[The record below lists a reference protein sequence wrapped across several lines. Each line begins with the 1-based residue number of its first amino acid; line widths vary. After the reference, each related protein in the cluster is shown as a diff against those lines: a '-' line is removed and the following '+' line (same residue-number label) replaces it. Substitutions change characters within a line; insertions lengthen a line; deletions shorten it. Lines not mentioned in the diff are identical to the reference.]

1 MRRPALVVALLVW
14 AGTIHA
20 QAAAPR
26 FTITDVLDTRQL
38 GAMELSPDGRL
49 VLAGIASLRDRIG
62 TDNRRF
68 GDPTYVP
75 PGAAELQ
82 VIEAGTGK
90 ATPLVTGKR
99 QATGFAWSP
108 DGGRLAFLLR
118 EGEAGRLAVWERATG
133 RLRYAT
139 LPKDREVSASSPVQ
153 WAADG
158 RVLFA
163 TRTTAW
169 RDEARQRFAAET
181 EGPIIVRSSE
191 EPFLSWD
198 AIRRLTLRQIPAR
211 WDVAADRVTE
221 LGGEGFQD
229 GFAVSEDGAWFRWQ
243 EDITE
248 KTDYAEIFGRVNRLK
263 AKRLAGGEAVTLFAT
278 TKGVTIRWSGDGLT
292 YVHAKDGTMSVSR
305 LGDTAVR
312 RLSALP
318 PATPDSLQP
327 ADTTARRVARE
338 TREKERFSP
347 LQVSHRGEFV
357 VASNSEGLWLFETAT
372 GTKEKIADLP
382 EESKQPDAPR
392 YAVAAWS
399 RDGRDL
405 YLSYSARTGWERGF
419 VRYDRAAKQL
429 VPLVKDAHL
438 YGELQLS
445 ADGQT
450 AVFSRAPGNQ
460 VPDLYVAG
468 RDLASPRRL
477 TELNPGLEA
486 KVGRTAL
493 VEYRDADGRP
503 LKGVLYYPLDYREGT
518 KYPTVFIVYE
528 GFFDDRFNGTIALL
542 NAHGYAVMQPSVH
555 LVQGY
560 PGEAWL
566 KGVTAAANKLID
578 LGVADPKRLGVHG
591 TSYGGYATNLLVAQT
606 DRFAAA
612 INISGKADMISF
624 YTDSPRLG
632 TRNTHAPEKSQDRI
646 GGTLWEQPLKYLE
659 HSAVMMADRIRTPL
673 LLMTGREDHNVPE
686 RTTSE
691 MFYALRRLDRRVE
704 WVSYVLGGHGM
715 PTARLEDVEDYHR
728 RIVGWYDRHLK
739 GEK

>member
-1 MRRPALVVALLVW
+1 MRRLAVTFALLAW
-14 AGTIHA
+14 AGSLLA
-20 QAAAPR
+20 QATSPR
-26 FTITDVLDTRQL
+26 FTISDVLDTRQV
-38 GAMELSPDGRL
+38 GAMELSPDGRQ
-49 VLAGIASLRDRIG
+49 VLAGVASLRDRIG
-62 TDNRRF
+62 IDNARF

-75 PGAAELQ
+75 PGVAELQ
-82 VIEAGTGK
+82 VIDVATGT
-90 ATPLVTGKR
+90 ASPLVTGKR

-118 EGEAGRLAVWERATG
+118 EGEIGRLTVWERATG

-139 LPKDREVSASSPVQ
+139 LPKDRELSASSPVQ
-153 WAADG
+153 WTPDG

-163 TRTTAW
+163 MRSAAW
-169 RDEARQRFAAET
+169 RGEARRRFAQET
-181 EGPIIVRSSE
+181 TGPIIVRTSE

-198 AIRRLTLRQIPAR
+198 AIRRLSLQQVPAL
-211 WDVAADRVTE
+211 WDVGGGGVTE
-221 LGGEGFQD
+221 LAAEGFQD
-229 GFAVSEDGAWFRWQ
+229 GFAVSEDGAWLRWQ

-248 KTDYAEIFGRVNRLK
+248 KTDYAEIFGRVNRLR
-263 AKRLAGGEAVTLFAT
+263 AKRLAGGEPVTLFAT

-292 YVHAKDGTMSVSR
+292 YVHAKDGTVSVSR
-305 LGDTAVR
+305 LGDTTVR
-312 RLSALP
+312 KLSALP
-318 PATPDSLQP
+318 PATPDSLLP
-327 ADTTARRVARE
+327 ADTVARRVARE
-338 TREKERFSP
+338 TLEKERFTP
-347 LQVSHRGEFV
+347 VQVSHRGDLL

-372 GTKEKIADLP
+372 GTKEKIVDLP
-382 EESKQPDAPR
+382 EEVKQPDAPR
-392 YAVAAWS
+392 YAMAAWS

-429 VPLVKDAHL
+429 VPLVKDARL

-445 ADGQT
+445 ADGQA

-460 VPDLYVAG
+460 VPDLYTAG

-477 TELNPGLEA
+477 TEVNAGLEA

-493 VEYRDADGRP
+493 IEYRDADGRP
-503 LKGVLYYPLDYREGT
+503 LKGVLYYPPDYREGT
-518 KYPTVFIVYE
+518 RYPTVFIVYE
-528 GFFDDRFNGTIALL
+528 GFFDDRFSSTVALL
-542 NAHGYAVMQPSVH
+542 SAHGYAVMQPSVN
-555 LVQGY
+555 LIQGY

-566 KGVTAAANKLID
+566 KGVTAAANRLID

-632 TRNTHAPEKSQDRI
+632 TRNTHAPERSQDRI

-659 HSAVMMADRIRTPL
+659 HSAVMMADRIKTPL
-673 LLMTGREDHNVPE
+673 LLLTGREDHNVPE

-728 RIVGWYDRHLK
+728 RILAWYERYLK

>member
-1 MRRPALVVALLVW
+1 MRRFAVTLALLVW
-14 AGTIHA
+14 AGSLPA
-20 QAAAPR
+20 QGPAPR
-26 FTITDVLDTRQL
+26 FTVTDVLDTRQL
-38 GAMELSPDGRL
+38 GAVELSPDGRQ
-49 VLAGIASLRDRIG
+49 VLAGVGSLRDRIG
-62 TDNRRF
+62 IDNTRF

-75 PGAAELQ
+75 PGVAELR
-82 VIEAGTGK
+82 VIELATGK
-90 ATPLVTGKR
+90 ATPLVAGKR

-108 DGGRLAFLLR
+108 DGARLAFLLR
-118 EGEAGRLAVWERATG
+118 EGDAGRLAVWERSSG
-133 RLRYAT
+133 RVRTAT
-139 LPKDREVSASSPVQ
+139 LPRDREVSAQIPVQ
-153 WAADG
+153 WTPDG
-158 RVLFA
+158 KVLF
-163 TRTTAW
+163 TMRTSAW
-169 RDEARQRFAAET
+169 REEARRRFVQET
-181 EGPIIVRSSE
+181 DGPVIVRTSD

-198 AIRRLTLRQIPAR
+198 AIRRLGLRQIPAL
-211 WDVAADRVTE
+211 WEVAADRVTE
-221 LGGEGFQD
+221 LGAEAHQD
-229 GFAVSEDGAWFRWQ
+229 GFGLSEDGAWLRWQ

-263 AKRLAGGEAVTLFAT
+263 AKRLAGGDPVTLFAS

-312 RLSALP
+312 KLSALP
-318 PATPDSLQP
+318 PATPDSLLP
-327 ADTTARRVARE
+327 KDTTARRVAGE

-347 LQVSHRGEFV
+347 VQVSHRGDLL

-372 GTKEKIADLP
+372 GNKEKIVDLP
-382 EESKQPDAPR
+382 EEAKQPEAPR

-405 YLSYSARTGWERGF
+405 YLSYASRTGWERGF

-429 VPLVKDAHL
+429 VPLVRDAHL

-445 ADGQT
+445 ADGRT

-460 VPDLYVAG
+460 VPDLYAAG
-468 RDLASPRRL
+468 RDLAAPRRL

-528 GFFDDRFNGTIALL
+528 SFFDDRFNGTVALL

-566 KGVTAAANKLID
+566 KGVTAAANRLID

-659 HSAVMMADRIRTPL
+659 HSAVMMADRIKTPL
-673 LLMTGREDHNVPE
+673 LLLTGREDHNVPE

-691 MFYALRRLDRRVE
+691 MFYALRRLERRVE
-704 WVSYVLGGHGM
+704 WVSYVTGGHGM
-715 PTARLEDVEDYHR
+715 PTARQEDVEDYHQ
-728 RIVGWYDRHLK
+728 RILGWYDRHLK